1 MNISLPEALKSFVN
15 KQVSQRGDGISSEY
29 VRELIRK
36 DQDRMHL
43 RGLLLAGAASP
54 PPHPRQMPSIS
65 RTHRPNTFAVA
76 DGFEKQLLD
85 RLVGETRCFV
95 KGLHY
100 NLGRG
105 DRIASAM
112 LTDCEGSPP
121 MLFIGPQ
128 IPANPRRGL
137 RLAPQVTP

>member
-85 RLVGETRCFV
+85 RLVGETRSFV

-112 LTDCEGSPP
+112 LTDCETVERKKQPLNRIKRAAPASKPCKP
-121 MLFIGPQ
+121 MC
-128 IPANPRRGL
+128 PR
-137 RLAPQVTP
+137 